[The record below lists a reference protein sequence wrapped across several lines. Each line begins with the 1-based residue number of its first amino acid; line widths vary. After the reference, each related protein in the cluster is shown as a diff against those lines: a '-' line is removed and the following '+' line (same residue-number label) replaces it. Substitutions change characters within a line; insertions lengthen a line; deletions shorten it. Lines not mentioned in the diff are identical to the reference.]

1 MTTNFFHPIRIRNK
15 HPGSATLVR
24 NSVDYTAVLS
34 IFRQIIKRTLE
45 RLNLPAALINVPL
58 NISRIS
64 PYKLNQPP
72 WMVL

>member
-1 MTTNFFHPIRIRNK
+1 LLETNP
-15 HPGSATLVR
+15 
-24 NSVDYTAVLS
+24 VDYTAVLS
-34 IFRQIIKRTLE
+34 VFFRQIIKRTLE

-72 WMVL
+72 WMVW

>member
-1 MTTNFFHPIRIRNK
+1 LIIGTPDCVPNTQLLVKYLLENLWKLRLFFWF
-15 HPGSATLVR
+15 
-24 NSVDYTAVLS
+24 
-34 IFRQIIKRTLE
+34 FRQIIKRTLE

-72 WMVL
+72 WMVW

>member
-1 MTTNFFHPIRIRNK
+1 MFILYNFAN
-15 HPGSATLVR
+15 
-24 NSVDYTAVLS
+24 

-45 RLNLPAALINVPL
+45 RLELPAALINVPV

-72 WMVL
+72 WMVW